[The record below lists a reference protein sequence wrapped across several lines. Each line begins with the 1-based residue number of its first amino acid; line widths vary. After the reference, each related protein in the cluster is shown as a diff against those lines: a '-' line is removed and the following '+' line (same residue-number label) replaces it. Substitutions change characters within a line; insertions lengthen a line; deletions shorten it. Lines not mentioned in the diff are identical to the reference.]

1 MHAEIDL
8 QKKIKAAFPAV
19 HSLRRVFTFYIQ
31 SGHIKRHVSDSS
43 KGNSKKRPRSEAGD
57 AVATW
62 LRGKL
67 DAFLAQIG
75 QWLHSSNAS
84 ARVLALRTLAH
95 FVAHGPIVKR
105 STDEASST
113 FCHASLQLLVAS
125 LLRAAAAEQ
134 EAGNDAAI
142 AEDVMDAL
150 QEELSDEFDD
160 FRMYLLHA
168 ITAAAQFV
176 QAGTAGSAT
185 SQADVAAAS
194 RMPAGVQSL
203 LAQLDAAMVGT
214 VLVALLGRVSV
225 PPSEAV
231 WGPRSFLVPPDVAG
245 GADDAADEQEAAASS
260 DSDDEDAAYLTAH
273 AASGAGTDLSAT
285 TAQYARAGRAK
296 QKKRARAS
304 LREKTGGVVAAK
316 AGSIVHQ
323 HRAFQDAWLGVM
335 RLPLPRGVIKGV
347 LGSLRDEVLPCMREP
362 LRLADFLTVAYAQGG
377 SVALLALEA
386 LWFLMT
392 EHDLEYP
399 QFYPK
404 LYALLTPANMRARF
418 KARFMQLLDM
428 FLSSAAL
435 PAYLVAAFAKRL
447 ARLSV
452 AGPPTVACLALP
464 LMYNMLK
471 RHPACTPLLH
481 RPMIKVGR
489 VPKPAPV
496 AVEGSA
502 APAPPKSVA
511 GGAFTDPFDAD
522 TNDPAQSNALGS
534 QLWEVVLLQSHYVPQ
549 VARLASLFSREF
561 TRSEFSVAGAA
572 TNTFES
578 LSRGSMRPNPKIL
591 RALQAKAQGRGRFA
605 AKPSWLKNKRALKGD
620 SALQALS
627 VTPLAIHTQD
637 SVGDAVRE
645 ALFATGGGDD
655 GWQGNPYFLK
665 PVTDDEEGEG
675 KGAAATAAAGEIL
688 PPPRVEG
695 DEGDDGAGVE
705 EAERQQEAAA
715 HREAVE
721 AEAAGGAYGAPFFTS
736 AGSTGAIS
744 KTVALG
750 IRSVNLLPH
759 ILDMSA

>member
-1 MHAEIDL
+1 MHAEFAV

-31 SGHIKRHVSDSS
+31 SGHIKRHVSDVS
-43 KGNSKKRPRSEAGD
+43 KGSSKKRPRSDAGD

-67 DAFLAQIG
+67 DAFLAQVG
-75 QWLHSSNAS
+75 QWLHNSSAS

-105 STDEASST
+105 SGDESSST
-113 FCHASLQLLVAS
+113 FCHSTLQLLVAC
-125 LLRAAAAEQ
+125 LLNAAAK
-134 EAGNDAAI
+134 EAADGSEATV
-142 AEDVMDAL
+142 AEDIMDAL

-168 ITAAAQFV
+168 IAAAAQFV
-176 QAGTAGSAT
+176 HAGADASV
-185 SQADVAAAS
+185 SQADVAAAA
-194 RMPAGVQSL
+194 RMPTGVQSL
-203 LAQLDAAMVGT
+203 LAALDASMVGS
-214 VLVALLGRVSV
+214 VLVTLLGRVSV

-245 GADDAADEQEAAASS
+245 NDTKDESEALQPEQS
-260 DSDDEDAAYLTAH
+260 DSDEEDAAYLTAH
-273 AASGAGTDLSAT
+273 AASASGTDLSAS
-285 TAQYARAGRAK
+285 TAQYARAGRTK
-296 QKKRARAS
+296 QRKRSRDA

-316 AGSIVHQ
+316 AGSIIYQ
-323 HRAFQDAWLGVM
+323 HKAFQEAWLSVM
-335 RLPLPRGVIKGV
+335 RLPLPRSVIKGV

-362 LRLADFLTVAYAQGG
+362 LRLADFLTVAYTQGG

-447 ARLSV
+447 ARLSI

-481 RPMIKVGR
+481 RPMVKVGR

-496 AVEGSA
+496 TAEGSA
-502 APAPPKSVA
+502 APAPPKPIA
-511 GGAFTDPFDAD
+511 GGAFSDPFDAN
-522 TNDPAQSNALGS
+522 TNEPSESNALGS

-578 LSRGSMRPNPKIL
+578 LSRGSMRPNPKVL
-591 RALQAKAQGRGRFA
+591 RALQAKQQGRGRFA
-605 AKPSWLKNKRALKGD
+605 QKPSWLKNKRALKGD

-645 ALFATGGGDD
+645 AIFATGGGDD

-665 PVTDDEEGEG
+665 PVTDDADEEGNG
-675 KGAAATAAAGEIL
+675 GGSTANAGEIL
-688 PPPRVEG
+688 APPRVEG
-695 DEGDDGAGVE
+695 DEGDDGAGE
-705 EAERQQEAAA
+705 EEQERQMEHAAQQEAVA
-715 HREAVE
+715 

-750 IRSVNLLPH
+750 IRSVNFLPH
-759 ILDMSA
+759 VLDMSA